1 MYATQAN
8 GLLVTTDSTIV
19 LNVAMSTIG
28 SASLRTALFTFALC
42 TKSAI
47 VVVAPGSFYEP
58 QTVYF
63 RIFFNGLEKW
73 GENRSIIKKN
83 VRTREQGLI

>member
-1 MYATQAN
+1 MLPWSSRPEGWLSPAVMYATHSN
-8 GLLVTTDSTIV
+8 GLSVMTDWTIV
-19 LNVAMSTIG
+19 LNVATSAIG

-63 RIFFNGLEKW
+63 GEFF
-73 GENRSIIKKN
+73 
-83 VRTREQGLI
+83 